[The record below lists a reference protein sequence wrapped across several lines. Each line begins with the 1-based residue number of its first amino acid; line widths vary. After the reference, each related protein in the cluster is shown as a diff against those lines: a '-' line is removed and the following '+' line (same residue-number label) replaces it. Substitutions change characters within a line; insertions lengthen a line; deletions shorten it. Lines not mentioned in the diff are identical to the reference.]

1 MTAPARPVLQYHG
14 GKFRLAQWI
23 LTHFPKHSVYVEPF
37 GGAASVLLQKPRVAA
52 EVYND
57 VEHGIV
63 NLFRILREP
72 YQAAELQRLME
83 LTPFARQQLEWAY
96 EPAVSDMDAAHKL
109 LVRSF
114 LGRGSDSAT
123 RQCRVGFKTLMSEE
137 RSLPAQAFATWPDS
151 IPVFTERLR
160 GVVVENAP
168 ANEII
173 NRFDTPNTLIYADP
187 PYLHSTRTAM
197 KGPAHGYKHEM
208 TDDDHRALANV
219 LREARGMVV
228 LSGYPSDL
236 YQELYGDWVRHTT
249 SAVADLG
256 TKRTE
261 VVWLNPACSEA
272 LERESAQQSLF
283 GEGSAHA
290 A

>member
-1 MTAPARPVLQYHG
+1 MIAPTRPVLQYHG

-23 LTHFPKHSVYVEPF
+23 LTHFPQHSAYVEPF

-63 NLFRILREP
+63 TLFRILREP

-83 LTPFARQQLEWAY
+83 LTPFAREQLEWAY

-137 RSLPAQAFATWPDS
+137 RSLPAQAFSTWPDS
-151 IPVFTERLR
+151 IPTFTQRLR

-168 ANEII
+168 AIEVIK
-173 NRFDTPNTLIYADP
+173 RFDAPGTLVYADP
-187 PYLHSTRTAM
+187 PYLHSTRSAM
-197 KGPAHGYKHEM
+197 KGKSHGYKHEM
-208 TDDDHRALANV
+208 TDDDHRALADV
-219 LREARGMVV
+219 LHHVRGMVV

-236 YQELYGDWVRHTT
+236 YQTLYGDWVRHTT
-249 SAVADLG
+249 SSVADLG
-256 TKRTE
+256 KTRTE
-261 VVWLNPACSEA
+261 VVWLNPACSAALAREA
-272 LERESAQQSLF
+272 AQRPLF
-283 GEGSAHA
+283 EEDA